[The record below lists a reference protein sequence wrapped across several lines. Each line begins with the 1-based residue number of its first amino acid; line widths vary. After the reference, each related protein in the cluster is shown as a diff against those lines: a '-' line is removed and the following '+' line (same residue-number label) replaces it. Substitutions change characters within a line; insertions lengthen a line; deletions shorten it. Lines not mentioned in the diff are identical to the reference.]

1 MRRKRLKK
9 SKYKQYSKD
18 EIKQMMIEQAEF
30 RHLYE
35 NNVDGKNW
43 AKDFN
48 LLYKYMCNF
57 KSKVP
62 DREGKRVVIMGGKPV
77 VL

>member
-1 MRRKRLKK
+1 MRRKHQRK

-18 EIKQMMIEQAEF
+18 EIKQLMLEQAEF
-30 RHLYE
+30 RYSCE
-35 NNVDGKNW
+35 NNIGGKNW
-43 AKDFN
+43 ANDFN

-62 DREGKRVVIMGGKPV
+62 DRDGERVVIMGGKPM